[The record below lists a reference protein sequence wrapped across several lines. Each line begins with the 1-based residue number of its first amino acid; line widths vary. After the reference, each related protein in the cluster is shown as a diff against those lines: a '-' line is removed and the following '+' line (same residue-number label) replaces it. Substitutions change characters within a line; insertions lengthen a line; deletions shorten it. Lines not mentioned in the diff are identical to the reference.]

1 MVKYLVR
8 ENEIFKFT
16 DLSIFHNCEKMRTLE
31 KVVRLCQTFCAPVTS
46 EYVSFETFNLITI
59 S

>member
-16 DLSIFHNCEKMRTLE
+16 DLSIFHNFEKMRTL
-31 KVVRLCQTFCAPVTS
+31 KKLCVFVKLCAPVTS
-46 EYVSFETFNLITI
+46 EYVTFETFDLITI

>member
-16 DLSIFHNCEKMRTLE
+16 DLSIFHNFEKMRTL
-31 KVVRLCQTFCAPVTS
+31 KKLCVFVKLCAPVTS
-46 EYVSFETFNLITI
+46 EYVTFETF
-59 S
+59 